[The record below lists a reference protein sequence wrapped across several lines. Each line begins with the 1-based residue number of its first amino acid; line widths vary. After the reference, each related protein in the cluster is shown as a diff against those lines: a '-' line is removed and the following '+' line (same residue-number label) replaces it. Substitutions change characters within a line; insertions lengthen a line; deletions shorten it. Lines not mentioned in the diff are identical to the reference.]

1 MIYNDHGQYVR
12 GMIRQ
17 QNGAHYDS
25 YVDES
30 GKEIMER

>member
-1 MIYNDHGQYVR
+1 VR

-17 QNGAHYDS
+17 QNGVHYSS

-30 GKEIMER
+30 GKEIFER